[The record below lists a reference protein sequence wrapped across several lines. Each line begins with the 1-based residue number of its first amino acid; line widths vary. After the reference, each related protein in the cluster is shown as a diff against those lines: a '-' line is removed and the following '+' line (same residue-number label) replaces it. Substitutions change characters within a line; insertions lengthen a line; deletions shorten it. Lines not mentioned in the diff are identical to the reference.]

1 MPSRPPTD
9 SAIVPN
15 ESQKYR
21 NRERRQRKLALA
33 RVVSIT
39 PDEAWT
45 LAVQR
50 LAEITKGDDP
60 SADRKAVRKAITM
73 TELCDLYLDDAVDRI
88 EASTLAMDRSGIT
101 VHVKP
106 LIGSRKVNGL
116 TSEDLSGFKRI

>member
-1 MPSRPPTD
+1 M
-9 SAIVPN
+9 
-15 ESQKYR
+15 
-21 NRERRQRKLALA
+21 
-33 RVVSIT
+33 
-39 PDEAWT
+39 
-45 LAVQR
+45 QR

-106 LIGSRKVNGL
+106 LIDRERSMA
-116 TSEDLSGFKRI
+116 